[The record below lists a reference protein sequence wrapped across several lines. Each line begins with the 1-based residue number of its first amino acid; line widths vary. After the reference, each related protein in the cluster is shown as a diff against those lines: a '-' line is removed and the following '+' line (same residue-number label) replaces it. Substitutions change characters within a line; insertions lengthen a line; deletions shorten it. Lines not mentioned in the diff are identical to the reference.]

1 MCRLLSN
8 IIYRLTAS
16 PHPAIQPPQPP
27 ATIPHSPIPLQPLLA
42 LLRALVCDMWDEVQG
57 ISALSL
63 AWLSKLAPALASLA
77 VYRAAAEQDNADA
90 VAVLQVRFP
99 CWLSQSCPNCC
110 LQVLRDRS

>member
-1 MCRLLSN
+1 MC
-8 IIYRLTAS
+8 
-16 PHPAIQPPQPP
+16 
-27 ATIPHSPIPLQPLLA
+27 
-42 LLRALVCDMWDEVQG
+42 DKWDEVQG

-99 CWLSQSCPNCC
+99 CWLLQSCPNCC